1 MFILYLYE
9 HDCISFFIKVSF
21 DTSNEGRQCLRAD
34 AQVGGGSGGIRWR
47 FSSNSFIFLRTDSQQ
62 NGRVNG
68 LGMFSMTAALRTP

>member
-34 AQVGGGSGGIRWR
+34 AQVGGGSGGILWK
-47 FSSNSFIFLRTDSQQ
+47 FSSKVFFFFFPKPTD
-62 NGRVNG
+62 
-68 LGMFSMTAALRTP
+68 LTARGIDK